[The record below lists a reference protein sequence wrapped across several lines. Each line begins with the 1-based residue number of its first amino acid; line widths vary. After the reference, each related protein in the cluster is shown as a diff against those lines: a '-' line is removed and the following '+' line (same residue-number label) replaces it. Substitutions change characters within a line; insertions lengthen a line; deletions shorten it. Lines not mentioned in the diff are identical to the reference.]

1 MKHRE
6 YTGYSNPVQ
15 VYVPRRKQSRTMDA
29 VEKILLV
36 SIMTAF
42 TTAIIIG
49 SAMMIVLITQ

>member
-1 MKHRE
+1 MKH
-6 YTGYSNPVQ
+6 YNQ
-15 VYVPRRKQSRTMDA
+15 VYVPRRKQSNTMDA

>member
-1 MKHRE
+1 MKH
-6 YTGYSNPVQ
+6 NNQ

>member
-1 MKHRE
+1 MKIRYH
-6 YTGYSNPVQ
+6 NQ
-15 VYVPRRKQSRTMDA
+15 AYVSIRKQSRTMDV